1 MLIESLFFIIILL
14 FSVIIHE
21 VAHGTIANYL
31 GDPTAKDNGRLTL
44 NPINHLD
51 PIGSVFL
58 PLFLVIVQ
66 SPIFIGWAKPVPVNP
81 YNLKNP
87 KKDMAKISVAG
98 PTVNFAVAL
107 FFSLIIHFFSIPE
120 NLLAIFSIIIFINI
134 LLAVFNLMP
143 IPPLDGSKIL
153 FSFLPSKFEY
163 VQIWMEQFSLF
174 LFLGFVFLLING
186 IIPLIQIVFLIFY
199 FVAGPEATQALFQL
213 LR

>member
-1 MLIESLFFIIILL
+1 MEFIFLIIILL
-14 FSVIIHE
+14 FSIIIHE
-21 VAHGTIANYL
+21 IAHGAIANYL
-31 GDPTAKDNGRLTL
+31 GDSTAKYEGRLTL
-44 NPINHLD
+44 NPLKHLD
-51 PIGSVFL
+51 PVGSVLL
-58 PLFLVIVQ
+58 PLMLAIFQ
-66 SPIFIGWAKPVPVNP
+66 SPFLIGWAKPVPVNP
-81 YNLKNP
+81 YNLRNP

-213 LR
+213 LS